1 MPLTFRLAAAL
12 CGLTLTAAV
21 SAAPHFDDIV
31 VSDSADGDA
40 VDSFDPG
47 VAKIFLHAHMA
58 EIPNGAKMK
67 GTWIAVDTHGVA
79 PANYPIDS
87 AEMTASSSVNVVNY
101 SLSKP
106 NNGWPVGHYRV
117 DLSIDGRSSAS
128 AEFDIAKD

>member
-1 MPLTFRLAAAL
+1 MRLTFRLAAAL
-12 CGLTLTAAV
+12 CGLTLAAAT
-21 SAAPHFDDIV
+21 SAAPHFDDIA
-31 VSDSADGDA
+31 VSDSSDGDA
-40 VDSFDPG
+40 ADSFGPG
-47 VAKIFLHAHMA
+47 VAKIFLHAHMVD
-58 EIPNGAKMK
+58 IPSGAKMK

-79 PANYPIDS
+79 PANYAIDS

-117 DLSIDGRSSAS
+117 DLSIDGQPTGS

>member
-1 MPLTFRLAAAL
+1 MHLTFRLAAAL

-31 VSDSADGDA
+31 VSDSKDGDA
-40 VDSFDPG
+40 VDSFDPA
-47 VAKIFLHAHMA
+47 VAKIFLHANMVD
-58 EIPNGAKMK
+58 IPNGAKMK

-79 PANYPIDS
+79 PANYAIDS
-87 AEMTASSSVNVVNY
+87 AELTASSSVNVVTY

-106 NNGWPVGHYRV
+106 NNGWPLGHYRV
-117 DLSIDGRSSAS
+117 DLSIDGKASAS